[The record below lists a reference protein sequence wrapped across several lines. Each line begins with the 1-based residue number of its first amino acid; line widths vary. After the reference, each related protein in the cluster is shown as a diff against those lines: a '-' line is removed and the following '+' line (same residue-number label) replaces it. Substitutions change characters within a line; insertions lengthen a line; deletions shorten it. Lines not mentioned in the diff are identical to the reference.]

1 MSTMTPVVTPKSAA
15 LTREAFGQLRLTHPT
30 RGYAVTRNPFAIWSI
45 LPGIALAFAA
55 LAMAMTFIND
65 ATLATTAVGGFLV
78 VTLGLL
84 LIPAVSLKGSLSLT
98 HDGITFERGK
108 DHLTASWEQVQG
120 IVNRRDAGLCLVIKD
135 PQTTRQSWRLPGGFG
150 VSRDEARI
158 PLRFFGDRQFSIVY
172 DIRDRLPE
180 SAWRPALEQAQ
191 ARGTWRILAVYGGT
205 VAICGTALYAVMLAT
220 TS

>member
-15 LTREAFGQLRLTHPT
+15 LTREASGQLRLTHPT
-30 RGYAVTRNPFAIWSI
+30 RAYAVTRNPFAIWSI

-55 LAMAMTFIND
+55 LAMAITFIND

-150 VSRDEARI
+150 VSGGEARI
-158 PLRFFGDRQFSIVY
+158 PLRFFGDRQFSILY

-191 ARGTWRILAVYGGT
+191 PRGTWRILAVYAGT
-205 VAICGTALYAVMLAT
+205 VAVCGTALYAVMLVT